1 MRGEIVPDPVQMQAA
16 VALTRF
22 EHPTLAMSAVKADI
36 NVGSRAAELENAL
49 RRMAKLS
56 GPGG

>member
-1 MRGEIVPDPVQMQAA
+1 LFAVQPRILAA
-16 VALTRF
+16 IDI

-36 NVGSRAAELENAL
+36 KVGSRAAELETAL